1 MNQIHIRFANT
12 AFAAIIA
19 GLPALP
25 LGEGLREGQG

>member
-1 MNQIHIRFANT
+1 MNPIHIQFADT

-19 GLPALP
+19 GLPTLP